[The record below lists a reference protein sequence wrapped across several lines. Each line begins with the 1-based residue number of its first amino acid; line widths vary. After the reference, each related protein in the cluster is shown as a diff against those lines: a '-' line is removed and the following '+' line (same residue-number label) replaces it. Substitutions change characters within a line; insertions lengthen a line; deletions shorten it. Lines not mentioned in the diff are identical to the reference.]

1 MTFFGCINSS
11 QKKSRRQ
18 LAVLSLVCGACLF
31 LGGEALATALGDP
44 AARNAGASSSG
55 GIIPVLPETKVG
67 EITVGA
73 SSQVVVRF
81 RNESSKDVTVT
92 QVNLYPSSTISS
104 EVGLN
109 ECGGGA
115 LPSGAECAIVV
126 NVKGV
131 KVGAWRIEMLLRHDG
146 KTRIV
151 TAAMTGTVS
160 EGKEGADK
168 LLSDVETI
176 PSEVDF
182 GTLNSSRP
190 LVKSVVFRN
199 NSSEV
204 LEVKDVKIQA
214 SAQSGYSLASDCAK
228 LEIGQACVATVT
240 WSPTSKGQSDG
251 VLVVEHT
258 GATKVA
264 SVNLKGTYD
273 PEDVVKAGMFPDAVP
288 GLGLLISSQE
298 EIDFGTVSN
307 EASMTVSLVN
317 IGDSDMA
324 IGDISLGGTENG
336 LSVGKTGCKAG
347 TVLEPIAACPLT
359 ITWSPSRVGAIL
371 DDVQIRHDG
380 TRGVLVIPV
389 RGTSSEA
396 VNKDTKAIIVND
408 QGVEAAPVVDKGQA
422 LDGFIITSHSSKKAV
437 INGPGGSRIVSQGQ
451 ELVLGGVEWTVNITK
466 GGVEFL
472 SGKDRVRLLFDRSL
486 SSSGRT
492 DSSSSSTTS
501 SSASSSAAAAATT
514 TSTEAATA
522 TQ

>member
-1 MTFFGCINSS
+1 MVSFNITRLLLKRS
-11 QKKSRRQ
+11 
-18 LAVLSLVCGACLF
+18 LALVGVFTLAIPHGGAF
-31 LGGEALATALGDP
+31 ASTALGDP
-44 AARNAGASSSG
+44 ATRGSGASSAG
-55 GIIPVLPETKVG
+55 GLAAVEG
-67 EITVGA
+67 EVKAGEVTVGA
-73 SSQVVVRF
+73 TALVVVRF
-81 RNESSKDVTVT
+81 RNDGSKEVKIG
-92 QVNLYPSSTISS
+92 QVNLYPSSTVTAD
-104 EVGLN
+104 VGLN
-109 ECGGGA
+109 ECSA
-115 LPSGAECAIVV
+115 QPLASGAECAIVV
-126 NVKGV
+126 SVKGL
-131 KVGAWRIEMLLRHDG
+131 KTGNWRVEMLLRHDG
-146 KTRIV
+146 KSRIV
-151 TAAMTGTVS
+151 TASLTGTVAAGQEDS
-160 EGKEGADK
+160 DK

-182 GTLNSSRP
+182 GTLSSSRP
-190 LVKSVVFRN
+190 LVKSVVMRN
-199 NSSEV
+199 VTSIPVN
-204 LEVKDVKIQA
+204 VKNVSVHSADQA
-214 SAQSGYSLASDCAK
+214 GYILKSDCAK

-396 VNKDTKAIIVND
+396 VNKDTKAIVVND